1 MSRPTAREEGI
12 GTLQCYLENGNILV
26 GGGAGVGLSA
36 ISLEEGGADLI
47 TRLQLGPLT
56 PEELRFYGIQ
66 KFPKVGL
73 IDGKFH
79 RNLGE
84 TGMGYYQEIEIIK
97 TAHELGLVTT
107 LDVFSVDEAERM
119 TRAGADVP

>member
-1 MSRPTAREEGI
+1 DAD
-12 GTLQCYLENGNILV
+12 V
-26 GGGAGVGLSA
+26 LS
-36 ISLEEGGADLI
+36 
-47 TRLQLGPLT
+47 Q

-73 IDGKFH
+73 FDGKFH

-97 TAHELGLVTT
+97 TAHEMGLVTT
-107 LDVFSVDEAERM
+107 PDVFSVDEAERM
-119 TRAGADVP
+119 TRAGADVHRPDHRQFDWSLDCFFPG